1 MVCRRLGILGR
12 DEKEGLARGGWGE
25 QASPDLII
33 HSNIVLKW
41 NKTEQEAGGL
51 PRLRFSAALSQEPEV
66 EVALV

>member
-1 MVCRRLGILGR
+1 
-12 DEKEGLARGGWGE
+12 
-25 QASPDLII
+25 
-33 HSNIVLKW
+33 LKW